1 MLPDFSLPLAT
12 GQQPCIY
19 TQRLILRRVRPTDVP
34 ALLPISFFE
43 GRRAETLAEAQ
54 AMRRR
59 IYAEEVATGRGLH
72 WALALRATGQVL
84 GSAGFYRGFADG
96 RGEIGY
102 VLLPAFQ
109 GHGYATE
116 AAVAMTTFGFNRL
129 GLREVFAQTD
139 PDNAASVAVLHRA
152 GFAEDAEAQR
162 ADARLF
168 RWMPPHG
175 VPQRH

>member
-1 MLPDFSLPLAT
+1 MPPDFSLPLAA
-12 GQQPCIY
+12 GRQPCIY
-19 TQRLILRRVRPTDVP
+19 TRRLLLRRVQPTDVP
-34 ALLPISFFE
+34 ALLPISFFQ

-59 IYAEEVATGRGLH
+59 IYVKEVATGRGLH
-72 WALALRATGQVL
+72 WALTLRATGKVL

-102 VLLPAFQ
+102 ILLPAFR

-116 AAVAMTTFGFNRL
+116 AVVAMTAFGFHRL

-139 PDNAASVAVLHRA
+139 PGNSASVAVLHRA
-152 GFAEDAEAQR
+152 GFAEDAEAR
-162 ADARLF
+162 SADARLF
-168 RWMPPHG
+168 RWMPAH
-175 VPQRH
+175 